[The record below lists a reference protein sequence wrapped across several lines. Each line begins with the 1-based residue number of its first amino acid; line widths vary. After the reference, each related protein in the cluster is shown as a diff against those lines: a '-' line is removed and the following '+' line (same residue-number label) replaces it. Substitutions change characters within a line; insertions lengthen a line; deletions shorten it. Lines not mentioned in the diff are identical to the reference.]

1 MSGYLGGKEMAS
13 TEPAGAAAAMAAPV
27 QKAQPKA
34 VTIGT
39 LQALRASGQKITMLT
54 CYDASFASLMDRC
67 GVEILLI
74 GDSLGMVCAGH
85 TSTLPV
91 TVAEVAYHTA
101 SVARGN
107 KNALVIADMPFGSY
121 GTPEAALNNAVQ
133 LMQAGAH
140 MVKIEGGAW
149 LAETIR
155 FLAERAVPVCAHIGL
170 TPQFVHQLGG
180 YKVQGKTT
188 ESADALKHDAVAL
201 QSAGAALVLMEA
213 IPATLGREVTELLS
227 VPTIGI
233 GAGPDCTGQVLV
245 MHDLLGVFPG
255 RKAKFVKNFMD
266 GQPSIEAAFS
276 AYVAAVKDGSFPALE
291 HCF

>member
-1 MSGYLGGKEMAS
+1 MSGYLGGKEMSAP
-13 TEPAGAAAAMAAPV
+13 EPTAGVAAPAN
-27 QKAQPKA
+27 KPLPKA

-39 LQALRASGQKITMLT
+39 LQALRAAGQKIAMLT

-67 GVEILLI
+67 GVDILLI
-74 GDSLGMVCAGH
+74 GDSLGMVCAGY

-91 TVAEVAYHTA
+91 TVADVAYHTA

-107 KNALVIADMPFGSY
+107 KNALVLADMPFGSY
-121 GTPEAALNNAVQ
+121 GTPEQALQNAVQ

-149 LAETIR
+149 LADTVR
-155 FLAERAVPVCAHIGL
+155 FLADRAVPVCAHIGL

-180 YKVQGKTT
+180 YKVQGKT
-188 ESADALKHDAVAL
+188 
-201 QSAGAALVLMEA
+201 SAGAEQLKRDALALQQAGVAMLLMEA
-213 IPATLGREVTELLS
+213 IPSTLGKEVTDLLT

-266 GQPSIEAAFS
+266 GHTSIEAAIS
-276 AYVAAVKDGSFPALE
+276 AYVSAVKDGSFPALE

>member
-1 MSGYLGGKEMAS
+1 MSGYLGGKDMSAP
-13 TEPAGAAAAMAAPV
+13 EPTAAVAAPAPKPV
-27 QKAQPKA
+27 PKA
-34 VTIGT
+34 VTVGT

-74 GDSLGMVCAGH
+74 GDSLGMVCAGY

-91 TVAEVAYHTA
+91 TVADIAYHTA

-107 KNALVIADMPFGSY
+107 KSALVLADMPFGSY
-121 GTPEAALNNAVQ
+121 ATPEAAYHNAV
-133 LMQAGAH
+133 LLLQAGAQ

-149 LAETIR
+149 LADTVR
-155 FLAERAVPVCAHIGL
+155 FLAERGVPVCAHIGL
-170 TPQFVHQLGG
+170 MPQFVHQLGG
-180 YKVQGKTT
+180 YKVQGKTI
-188 ESADALKHDAVAL
+188 EGAEHVKHDALTL
-201 QSAGAALVLMEA
+201 QAAGAMMVLVEA
-213 IPATLGREVTELLS
+213 IPAALGRELTELLT

-233 GAGPDCTGQVLV
+233 GAGPDCSGQVLV
-245 MHDLLGVFPG
+245 MHDMLGVFPG

-266 GQPSIEAAFS
+266 GQTSIDAAIS
-276 AYVAAVKDGSFPALE
+276 AYVTAVKDGSFPALE

>member
-13 TEPAGAAAAMAAPV
+13 TEPTAAVPAPAPT

-39 LQALRASGQKITMLT
+39 LQALRAAGQKITMLT

-107 KNALVIADMPFGSY
+107 KSALVLADMPFGSY

-188 ESADALKHDAVAL
+188 ESAEHLKQDALAL
-201 QSAGAALVLMEA
+201 QAAGAAMVLMEA

-227 VPTIGI
+227 IPTIGI

-266 GQPSIEAAFS
+266 GQTSIDAAFS